1 MNSIKN
7 CRSCNS
13 SDLSNFFFF
22 HYTFKKKKWKKYFCN
37 NCTFINYLP
46 SKKIN
51 YKSQYRTIS
60 KLNNLYP
67 IDPWMFVSSLRWK
80 KIYQLIKK
88 KKKSNILDYGGYNGF
103 LLFGL
108 NQKIKRLKGT
118 VADLDP
124 EGLKF
129 AKNIGLK
136 TINLAKDK
144 ISSKYDIILIVQVLE
159 HIAYPRK
166 LLLNLSKN
174 LKKDGMIYIEAPNVY
189 RFPMSDLAHIN
200 EFNAVALEKCLTSLN
215 YEVVQSGYTQTDSFS
230 NNLEYYWNSKKENIF
245 FLIKKKCKIDKKNN
259 VSAKVGYKTKVLRN
273 IYLGQTY
280 SLMIVSIRML
290 RKSIGLLKNSIKY
303 ALIYLFFIF
312 FYIPFCLITLFRSR

>member
-7 CRSCNS
+7 CRLCNS
-13 SDLSNFFFF
+13 TDLSNFFFF
-22 HYTFKKKKWKKYFCN
+22 HYTFTKRKWKKYYCN

-46 SKKIN
+46 GKKID
-51 YKSQYRTIS
+51 YKSQYRTTS
-60 KLNNLYP
+60 KLKNFYP

-80 KIYQLIKK
+80 KIYRLIKK
-88 KKKSNILDYGGYNGF
+88 KTSPSILDYGGYNGF

-108 NQKIKRLKGT
+108 KNKIKGAKGT
-118 VADLDP
+118 VADLDL

-136 TINLAKDK
+136 TINLNKDK
-144 ISSKYDIILIVQVLE
+144 ISHKYDIILIVQVLE
-159 HIAYPRK
+159 HVAYPRK
-166 LLLNLSKN
+166 VLLNLSKN
-174 LKKDGMIYIEAPNVY
+174 LKKDGMLYLEVPNVY

-215 YEVVQSGYTQTDSFS
+215 YEAVQSGYTQTNSFS
-230 NNLEYYWNSKKENIF
+230 NNLEYYWNSKKESIF
-245 FLIKKKCKIDKKNN
+245 FLVKKKCKIDKKNN
-259 VSAKVGYKTKVLRN
+259 VSAKVDYKTKVLRG

-280 SLMIVSIRML
+280 SLMIVSFRML

-303 ALIYLFFIF
+303 GLIYLFFIF
-312 FYIPFCLITLFRSR
+312 FYIPFCLIAFFKSR